1 MNSQK
6 VGYKRGFLKLFG
18 TLFYD
23 KVKMIKWLFLSIVL
37 PHATFSS
44 TFGIRN
50 PPQPGPAEGFLL
62 KGKTMPRKL
71 CDIIYILRENVDSEE
86 LRYSLRSLKNLPHRK
101 VFFIGGQPKDLKPDV
116 AVPHKQLGD
125 CKWEL
130 IRSSMSKAVELDELT
145 DDFFLFN
152 DDFFVMKPFKGT
164 FVNYIDKTLEDRIV
178 ELREVN
184 RWLNQ
189 YGRTVLKVNEEL
201 KALGIWCPKN
211 FEVHLPMLMNKELV
225 KTSIYKCSS
234 PQMRSIYGNIN
245 RIKTVQHTDVKVY
258 DLETVPEDPDFL
270 STNDTTFREGKV
282 GEYIREQFPEPSR
295 FEV

>member
-1 MNSQK
+1 
-6 VGYKRGFLKLFG
+6 
-18 TLFYD
+18 
-23 KVKMIKWLFLSIVL
+23 
-37 PHATFSS
+37 
-44 TFGIRN
+44 
-50 PPQPGPAEGFLL
+50 L

-86 LRYSLRSLKNLPHRK
+86 LRYSLRSLKNFPHRK

-164 FVNYIDKTLEDRIV
+164 FVNYIDKTLEDRIA
-178 ELREVN
+178 ELRQVN

-245 RIKTVQHTDVKVY
+245 RIKVVQHADVKVY

>member
-1 MNSQK
+1 
-6 VGYKRGFLKLFG
+6 
-18 TLFYD
+18 
-23 KVKMIKWLFLSIVL
+23 
-37 PHATFSS
+37 
-44 TFGIRN
+44 
-50 PPQPGPAEGFLL
+50 
-62 KGKTMPRKL
+62 MPRKL

>member
-1 MNSQK
+1 
-6 VGYKRGFLKLFG
+6 
-18 TLFYD
+18 
-23 KVKMIKWLFLSIVL
+23 
-37 PHATFSS
+37 
-44 TFGIRN
+44 
-50 PPQPGPAEGFLL
+50 
-62 KGKTMPRKL
+62 MPRKL

-86 LRYSLRSLKNLPHRK
+86 LRYSLRSLKNFPHRK
-101 VFFIGGQPKDLKPDV
+101 VFFVGGQPKDLKPDV

-164 FVNYIDKTLEDRIV
+164 FVNYIDKTLEDRIA
-178 ELREVN
+178 ELRLVN

-201 KALGIWCPKN
+201 KALGVWCPKN

-245 RIKTVQHTDVKVY
+245 RIKVVQHTDVKVY